1 MAINKAMGRVGLAG
15 TCLLLLAACAG
26 DPAVERRFEAECKTA
41 GHSEGSEQL
50 AACVEEKWARY
61 RYVPRSG
68 GR

>member
-1 MAINKAMGRVGLAG
+1 MAIKTGVRRAGLIGAY
-15 TCLLLLAACAG
+15 LLLASCAG